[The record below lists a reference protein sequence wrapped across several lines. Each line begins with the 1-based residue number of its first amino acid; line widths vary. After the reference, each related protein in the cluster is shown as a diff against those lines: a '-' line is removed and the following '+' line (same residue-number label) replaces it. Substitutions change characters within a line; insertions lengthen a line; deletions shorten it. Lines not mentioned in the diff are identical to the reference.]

1 MFVLHKSVMSNTP
14 FLQHSVFLWGV
25 LMAEKF
31 HSPLIEACFKN
42 RFFFLLVSI
51 LSFLI
56 LSPLLRGFVGIKILL
71 DLFLTAVFIS
81 AIYAVSQKKYF
92 SLIGILLALP
102 MLAVT
107 WSAYFVKIAVMPLA
121 GSCFGIL
128 FFAFMVITILLF
140 VFEQREI
147 TLDVISGAIVVY
159 LLIAIMWAF
168 IFRFMETLH
177 PGSFAIPQGL
187 GEETRPLFI
196 YYSFVTITT
205 LGYGDITPLTD
216 VARSFSI
223 LEAVV
228 GQIYLVVLIAR
239 LVGTHI
245 AQSMNRNSR

>member
-1 MFVLHKSVMSNTP
+1 MDKNYR
-14 FLQHSVFLWGV
+14 
-25 LMAEKF
+25 
-31 HSPLIEACFKN
+31 SPLIEACFKN
-42 RFFFLLVSI
+42 RFLFLLISI

-56 LSPLLRGFVGIKILL
+56 LSPLLKGFVGISILI
-71 DLFLTAVFIS
+71 DSFLTAVFIS

-107 WSAYFVKIAVMPLA
+107 WSAHFVKIPVMPLA

-140 VFEQREI
+140 VFKQNEI
-147 TLDVISGAIVVY
+147 TLDVIYGAIVVY
-159 LLIAIMWAF
+159 LLMALMWGLL
-168 IFRFMETLH
+168 FRLVNDLQ
-177 PGSFAIPQGL
+177 PGSFAIAQSHVQGSRL
-187 GEETRPLFI
+187 LFF

-205 LGYGDITPLTD
+205 LGYGDITPVTD
-216 VARSFSI
+216 VAKSFSF

-228 GQIYLVVLIAR
+228 GQIYLVVLVAR

-245 AQSMNRNSR
+245 AQSMDKNSK